1 MPVAVSSTPAPRKG
15 GVEDEGRLMTSS
27 PIEGES
33 YLRNSLPL
41 VLRRWEGFASGTSQK
56 TYLLLFTRFV
66 TCRTTGQ
73 VKTNF
78 IRQIHFRRTALGI
91 FSRWLALAHRQND
104 VLS

>member
-78 IRQIHFRRTALGI
+78 YPSDT
-91 FSRWLALAHRQND
+91 FSAHRSGNI
-104 VLS
+104 LSLAGVGSTAK